1 MILLQL
7 SLTTMDSIRRIGG
20 IGDVYVPTQFR
31 EIAAE
36 DASWKL
42 FPHDV
47 LGQFD
52 RIFTHLRR
60 GGVAIV
66 SGDWHQV
73 TGCDGVHRAEKG
85 RVGSCIPR
93 GWAQREKRA
102 GKAKR

>member
-1 MILLQL
+1 MPPF
-7 SLTTMDSIRRIGG
+7 RRIGD

-42 FPHDV
+42 FTRSE

-60 GGVAIV
+60 GGVAIL
-66 SGDWHQV
+66 SGD
-73 TGCDGVHRAEKG
+73 
-85 RVGSCIPR
+85 
-93 GWAQREKRA
+93 
-102 GKAKR
+102 